1 MALPVVK
8 LDATLSDLYREAC
21 PQNART
27 RLGMAFCGISSAVG
41 LTRDV
46 PRNTK
51 FIYQD
56 QTFVKGSH
64 QELSNDNI
72 SLTRSLAKK
81 CLSHISQRDSFL
93 AGNAPVIFFN
103 LGRSSE
109 DIEHDRRDAEA
120 TFSALDPS
128 QRPELIF
135 CAGPASIPLKEHAID
150 RLQYKVIL
158 DGLEQHPLTH
168 SLEAHFILNSKGALA
183 RSGIPT
189 PKCQFVE
196 TEAPPPPAQDCC
208 LPCQE
213 LDNDKSLT
221 AAIPLACEGPRGCWL
236 SAQIGRILD
245 AVRARP
251 IPFVVKT
258 QQGYGGAGTW
268 LIRTEVQKAQLLLEL
283 GGDPR
288 GDGARTEEG
297 RNVGQAIGGG
307 LLHRLL
313 PLLTSENAH
322 LSPTAILLTELI
334 EDPVNDYGLT
344 FLVTSTGEARF
355 LAASEQILTTPTR
368 ASTNRL
374 NSRTSSSSSL
384 SSNNTN
390 GTSTDTASDSESTT
404 SEATTDTTITTIS
417 GSVWTGSTISYS
429 RQDALRKRLT
439 PLMERIAA
447 WVASHGY
454 AGPVGADV
462 LEASNRG
469 DGGEE
474 FFVVDLNV
482 RTTGSMSLPLMRG
495 HFTSRGLM
503 CASTF
508 SLASAIGRKEFIQ
521 KWRELFE
528 AGRMVILSWFEDS
541 EDGEGGVVSSIGDV
555 ALGAEDEKALEE
567 TMMKVKAGTEDVTL

>member
-355 LAASEQILTTPTR
+355 LAASEQILTTPTH
-368 ASTNRL
+368 
-374 NSRTSSSSSL
+374 
-384 SSNNTN
+384 
-390 GTSTDTASDSESTT
+390 
-404 SEATTDTTITTIS
+404 TTITTIS